1 MSAEPSPSDART
13 GTHSPERGSPRGW
26 ALLAHGFPATHAEQA
41 GALVH
46 ALTREGIGVRVL
58 DLSSL
63 GSDPDGPGDPLEAAV
78 TATLEAA
85 RQMER
90 AGTVAG
96 VLVGHGIGGAAAL
109 ASAARLPHIAAV
121 ATIYAPTDD
130 AQRVRRAARAL
141 GRPLLVLHGTGD
153 PSVPIDHAARIYR
166 AARDPRSF
174 ISLDRADRL
183 LSDAASARS
192 AGAVV
197 AAWFAGYLAA
207 PEEPRVATAPAVAH
221 GSEVVV
227 RTGRERFRTEI
238 RAGAHTLLSDEP
250 AALGGADSGPDPYG
264 LLLAALGACTSIT
277 LRMYADRKGWPLEEV
292 IVRLSQARDH
302 AGDSVECPG
311 RPTRTQRVTRT
322 IELVGPLDSAQ
333 RLRLLEIADRCPVHR
348 TLDAGVLTDT
358 VLLPAAQTSMQGVS

>member
-1 MSAEPSPSDART
+1 MSPSPLPVVART
-13 GTHSPERGSPRGW
+13 GTHSPESGRPRGW
-26 ALLAHGFPATHAEQA
+26 ALLAHGFPATHEEQA
-41 GALVH
+41 GTLVH
-46 ALTREGIGVRVL
+46 ALTRESIGVRAL
-58 DLSSL
+58 DLSRL
-63 GSDPDGPGDPLEAAV
+63 GIGPDGPGDPLEAA
-78 TATLEAA
+78 AAAILEAA
-85 RQMER
+85 REMDET
-90 AGTVAG
+90 GSGPG
-96 VLVGHGIGGAAAL
+96 VLVGHGMGGGAALSA
-109 ASAARLPHIAAV
+109 AARLPRVAAV
-121 ATIYAPTDD
+121 ATIFAPTDD

-174 ISLDRADRL
+174 ISLDQSDRL
-183 LSDAASARS
+183 LSEPAVARH

-197 AAWFAGYLAA
+197 AAWFAGYLAG
-207 PEEPRVATAPAVAH
+207 PEEPHVGAPDAH
-221 GSEVVV
+221 GREVAV
-227 RTGRERFRTEI
+227 RTGRDHFRTEI
-238 RAGAHTLLSDEP
+238 RAGAHTLLADEP
-250 AALGGADSGPDPYG
+250 ATLGGSDAGPDPYG
-264 LLLAALGACTSIT
+264 LLLAALGSCTSIT

-292 IVRLSQARDH
+292 VVRLSQSRDH

-358 VLLPAAQTSMQGVS
+358 VLLPSEQIGSGDDS